1 MKDLNEKAL
10 LDAKKTEEKFC
21 CLGKKSLT
29 LQRETIV
36 LY

>member
-1 MKDLNEKAL
+1 MKMPCSML
-10 LDAKKTEEKFC
+10 KKTEEKFC